1 MSAAV
6 RPIRIKM
13 RLNKLPPII
22 AAVAVFALIPLS
34 CHSAFSAESAT
45 AHMARFDAPDTQITA
60 TNSSHRGAIFKEL
73 GHDFKYLSGD
83 PTFYLL
89 MAGLS
94 VTPSVVR
101 HEAPEINEAWANDLK
116 VDHVFEFG
124 NMMGNGVLP
133 VTTSVLALSYG
144 KFAHRPGASDFG
156 SDLLRA
162 QAVNGM
168 LTLSLKGIFNR
179 TRPDGRPYSFPSGH
193 TSTSFT
199 TAAVIYRH
207 FGWKLGVPAAAAATY
222 VGLSRLQ
229 ENRHYLSDVIAGAV
243 LGSYVGYKVAGRHSG
258 GRSLSIAPMAGDTYG
273 LRATVTF

>member
-1 MSAAV
+1 M
-6 RPIRIKM
+6 
-13 RLNKLPPII
+13 
-22 AAVAVFALIPLS
+22 AVAIFALVPLS
-34 CHSAFSAESAT
+34 CHNAFSAEPPAAHAT
-45 AHMARFDAPDTQITA
+45 YFNPIGTQSVMPI
-60 TNSSHRGAIFKEL
+60 SIHRGSIFKEL

-94 VTPSVVR
+94 VTPSFVT
-101 HEAPEINEAWANDLK
+101 HEAPEINEAWANDLR

-124 NMMGNGVLP
+124 NVMGNGVLP
-133 VTTSVLALSYG
+133 VTTSILALGYG

-162 QAVNGM
+162 QAVNGV

-179 TRPDGRPYSFPSGH
+179 TRPDGAPYSFPSGH
-193 TSTSFT
+193 TSTSFA

-207 FGWKLGVPAAAAATY
+207 FGWKWGVPAAAAATY

-229 ENRHYLSDVIAGAV
+229 ENKHYLSDVIAGAV
-243 LGSYVGYKVAGRHSG
+243 LGGYVGYKVAGRHSSG
-258 GRSLSIAPMAGDTYG
+258 SLNIAPMAGDVYG
-273 LRATVTF
+273 LRASVRF